1 MATYKC
7 YAVTYFF
14 IISAVSFG
22 YDNDRM
28 CHKNRQICN
37 KNRQLNETIDEQS
50 NLIHLQ
56 KQFIEDKKLTEQL
69 KQYILDKE
77 PKSFKNNQYTLW

>member
-14 IISAVSFG
+14 FISVVSFG
-22 YDNDRM
+22 YDNCQM
-28 CHKNRQICN
+28 CY
-37 KNRQLNETIDEQS
+37 KNRQLNETIDEKS
-50 NLIHLQ
+50 KLIHLQ
-56 KQFIEDKKLTEQL
+56 EKFIEEQKLTEQL

-77 PKSFKNNQYTLW
+77 PKSFKNYQYAFF